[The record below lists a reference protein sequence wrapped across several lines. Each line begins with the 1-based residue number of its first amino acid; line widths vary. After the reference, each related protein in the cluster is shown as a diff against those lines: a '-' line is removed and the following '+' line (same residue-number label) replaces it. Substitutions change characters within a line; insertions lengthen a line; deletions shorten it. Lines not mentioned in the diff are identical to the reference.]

1 MSSDASLTQEIRYW
15 FRLCDVLEKAELI
28 CSGKKSDQYLPV
40 GEVEEGN
47 TGEKQESFRMM
58 VMFYSIVTILE
69 TSEHF

>member
-1 MSSDASLTQEIRYW
+1 M
-15 FRLCDVLEKAELI
+15 EKNQI
-28 CSGKKSDQYLPV
+28 STWPV
-40 GEVEEGN
+40 REVEEGN